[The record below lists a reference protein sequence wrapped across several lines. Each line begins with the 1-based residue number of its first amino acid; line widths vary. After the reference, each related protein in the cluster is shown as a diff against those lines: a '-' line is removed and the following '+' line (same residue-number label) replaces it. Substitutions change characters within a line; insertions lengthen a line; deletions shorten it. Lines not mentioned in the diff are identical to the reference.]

1 MWSSTIISAG
11 GHRAS
16 VSEVKDSI
24 DAAYDHMNARPK
36 FCHLSVARTPL
47 PIPLPFPSIFGS
59 VVGSHGELNGEPIS
73 GSSSRG
79 SLDVHSVPLATRLR
93 MSSAITPYLENR
105 LSHLMRFGIQRGAAG
120 SELLRGWGFGR
131 DELEEM
137 GESLTKMV
145 MDLKPGAEMS
155 DDSD

>member
-1 MWSSTIISAG
+1 MIIFSG
-11 GHRAS
+11 GRHLT

-24 DAAYDHMNARPK
+24 DAAYEHANARPK

-47 PIPLPFPSIFGS
+47 PVPLPFPSIFGNL
-59 VVGSHGELNGEPIS
+59 VGSQGELLGKPIT
-73 GSSSRG
+73 GSSSKG

-93 MSSAITPYLENR
+93 TSSAILPYLENR
-105 LSHLMRFGIQRGAAG
+105 LNYLMRFGIQRGAAG

-131 DELEEM
+131 DELEDM
-137 GESLTKMV
+137 GESLTGMV
-145 MDLKPGAEMS
+145 MDLKPGAGMS